1 MLRGCLLLQ
10 QRLEVVRDNVMN
22 DTRWLAW
29 PVAMKAASAEHRQAF
44 DAAMLTIIAQLQLTS
59 DLQFS
64 ANAFFDAL
72 LGGTI
77 PHSRA

>member
-1 MLRGCLLLQ
+1 
-10 QRLEVVRDNVMN
+10 MN
-22 DTRWLAW
+22 DTCWLAW

-44 DAAMLTIIAQLQLTS
+44 DAAMLTIIAELQLTS

-72 LGGTI
+72 LGDAI
-77 PHSRA
+77 PHSRVTTTFRIG